1 MCCTLSFLSPSHG
14 QTGAIFTPAME
25 NVKSAHGTFNVS
37 FGENIPWVMDTPTP
51 TTDDLVVKPGSAFL
65 QQFSSS
71 VMRAMNTLESTFSNK
86 SSRTI
91 NIHCVFSVQPSMNI
105 GASAE
110 PTRSINTKSSY
121 TAADFD
127 GRFTG
132 QQAYVNNLEHLWKYG
147 LNLINTSPYTTDVTI
162 YYYSPNESFGG
173 FYVKESTADYRWGL
187 LDVETVTLHEMGH
200 AMGFNT
206 GQGNAKSAMDLLVT
220 SSPSSLPGGGMEY
233 YFTGASAT
241 AANNGTQ
248 VRLMPGDNRFDA
260 HIRKP
265 DNCIMNDGTQNSG
278 TTRQFTDVDLAM
290 FQDMGWT
297 LAVPEPASAG
307 LAATAAM
314 LLLLRRRQ
322 AALPK
327 ENSRR
332 K

>member
-1 MCCTLSFLSPSHG
+1 MIFFLSPSQG
-14 QTGAIFTPAME
+14 QIGLTVFTPAME
-25 NVKSAHGTFNVS
+25 NVKSAHGAFNVS

-51 TTDDLVVKPGSAFL
+51 TTDDLVIQPDSAFL
-65 QQFSSS
+65 QKFSSS

-91 NIHCVFSVQPSMNI
+91 NIHCVFSVQPFMSI

-110 PTRSINTKSSY
+110 PTRSTSTKSSY
-121 TAADFD
+121 TAADFN
-127 GRFTG
+127 GRFAG
-132 QQAYVNNLEHLWKYG
+132 RQAHVNNLEHLWKYG
-147 LNLINTSPYTTDVTI
+147 LNLAGESPYMTDVTI

-173 FYVKESTADYRWGL
+173 FYVEENTAGYTPGL

-206 GQGNAKSAMDLLVT
+206 GQGDAKSAMDLLVT
-220 SSPSSLPGGGMEY
+220 SSLSSLPGGGMEY

-248 VRLMPGDNRFDA
+248 VRLMPGRDGFDS

-278 TTRQFTDVDLAM
+278 AMRQFTDVDLAM

-297 LAVPEPASAG
+297 LAVPEPSSAS
-307 LAATAAM
+307 LAAAAAIF
-314 LLLLRRRQ
+314 LLLRRRQ
-322 AALPK
+322 AALPHGS
-327 ENSRR
+327 SRHR
-332 K
+332 